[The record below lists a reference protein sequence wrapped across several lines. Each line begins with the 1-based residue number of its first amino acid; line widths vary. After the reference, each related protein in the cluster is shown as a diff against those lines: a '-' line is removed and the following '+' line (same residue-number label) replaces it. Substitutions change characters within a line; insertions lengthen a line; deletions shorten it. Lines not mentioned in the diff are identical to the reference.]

1 MKYLYVTIILSLIT
15 LSGLIAQSQPGNF
28 HVDTGILAGF
38 YASET
43 QINFEETVIIRPPA
57 PGIIKK
63 VFVFLGGT
71 QAKKDTIWVVGDPA
85 DGTAFPPSIFCRYI
99 NSYGGFIVNYTGEQ
113 GWYEIDIEHLQL
125 KTGGINAIGLQH
137 LIKPGG
143 PFFGVDTRPQNQ
155 NNLTSF
161 LSDVFRPNPQ
171 FYNLRGTIVQLT
183 AGSYMAGVLIEYDF
197 TDDSGKPLPAPSP
210 SLIDVTVEAGLVDK
224 NNNPIKNA
232 VASVADWNNDG
243 YDDIA
248 IAGGHFFQNN
258 QDGTFKN
265 ISDLINVPNSG
276 TIWADID
283 NDGNLDFFAVRGW
296 GNDKIYFGNGD
307 GTFTEDTDPTIVLD
321 APTVS
326 PMFLDYDGDG
336 LLDLFIAYG
345 RREVSGTE
353 TYYPDQL
360 FRNLGNRK
368 FENVTVKS
376 GIAAGEPAPYHDC
389 WGASITDY
397 NNDGLPDIFVATYR
411 LAPDLLYR
419 NNGNGTFTE
428 VGATTGARGAPTGNP
443 NYFGHGMGSDWGDY
457 DNDGDLDLIVGNLS
471 HPDERALVSNRSLIL
486 ENKVNEGNLFVD
498 KTQNIRLMNLEM
510 NAGAAWIDFDNDGY
524 LDIVHCQYAYYQLGG
539 GKPKYTRFY
548 RNRGENFLYL
558 LEDKTWQWG
567 AYIHG
572 AWSPVRIDYNRDGKM
587 DILVAS
593 SNENVKLFRN
603 QIDPAGN
610 FINIRVKGKPE
621 TNVNYTGYRSN
632 VIISVQNKEIIR
644 HIPGTVL
651 NARASQSTNDLHFG
665 LGDIES
671 IDAVVVNFSD
681 GTELL
686 FDNLKIN
693 KTYEI
698 NYDGE
703 VKEIKPTAQSSIE
716 YNKYKSKVFDVYP
729 NPANNEITIEYHSN
743 SVNQIRIT
751 HNNLLGNE
759 ISVIYDGFSELG
771 KNIVTQKLP
780 QIPTGTYII
789 MYSNGSNIH
798 TQKLI
803 ITD

>member
-1 MKYLYVTIILSLIT
+1 MKYIYITIILS
-15 LSGLIAQSQPGNF
+15 IAAFSCIMAQPRPGNF
-28 HVDTGILAGF
+28 HVDNGNLAGF

-43 QINFEETVIIRPPA
+43 QIDFEETVIIRPPA
-57 PGIIKK
+57 PGLIKK
-63 VFVFLGGT
+63 VFLFLGGT
-71 QAKKDTIWVVGDPA
+71 QARQDTIWVVGDPT

-143 PFFGVDTRPQNQ
+143 PYFGVDNRAQNQ
-155 NNLTSF
+155 NNITSF

-171 FYNLRGTIVQLT
+171 FYNFRGTIFQPT

-197 TDDSGKPLPAPSP
+197 ADTSGKPLPAPPP
-210 SLIDVTVEAGLVDK
+210 SLVDVTIEAGLVD
-224 NNNPIKNA
+224 NSGDPIKSA
-232 VASVADWNNDG
+232 IASVADWNNDG

-248 IAGGHFFQNN
+248 VAGGHFFQNN

-265 ISDLINVPNSG
+265 ISNLINVQNSG

-283 NDGNLDFFAVRGW
+283 NDGNLDFFALRGW
-296 GNDKIYFGNGD
+296 GNDKIYYGNGD
-307 GTFTEDTDPTIVLD
+307 GTFAEDTDPRIVLD

-345 RREVSGTE
+345 RREVPGAE
-353 TYYPDQL
+353 TFYPDQL

-376 GIAAGEPAPYHDC
+376 GIAAGEPSPYYDC
-389 WGASITDY
+389 WGASLTDY

-411 LAPDLLYR
+411 LAPDLLYK

-428 VGATTGARGAPTGNP
+428 VGAITDARGAPTGNP

-471 HPDERALVSNRSLIL
+471 HPDERALVSNRSLIW
-486 ENKVNEGNLFVD
+486 ENKAHEGNVFVD
-498 KTQNIRLMNLEM
+498 KTQSMRLMNFEM
-510 NAGAAWIDFDNDGY
+510 NAGAAWIDFDNDGF
-524 LDIVHCQYAYYQLGG
+524 LDVVHCQYAYYQLGE
-539 GKPKYTRFY
+539 GKPKYSRFY
-548 RNRGENFLYL
+548 RNRGENFLYS

-567 AYIHG
+567 AYVHG
-572 AWSPVRIDYNRDGKM
+572 TWSPVRIDYNRDGKM
-587 DILVAS
+587 DVLVAS
-593 SNENVKLFRN
+593 SNDYVKLFKN
-603 QIDPAGN
+603 QIEPSGN
-610 FINIRVKGKPE
+610 FINIRVKGKSGKE
-621 TNVNYTGYRSN
+621 VNYTGYRSK
-632 VIISVQNKEIIR
+632 VIITSQNKELIR
-644 HIPGTVL
+644 YIPGTVL

-665 LGDIES
+665 LGDIDY

-681 GTELL
+681 GVELL

-698 NYDGE
+698 NYDGV
-703 VKEIKPTAQSSIE
+703 VKEIKPTTQSSIKFQE
-716 YNKYKSKVFDVYP
+716 FENNMLNVYP
-729 NPANNEITIEYHSN
+729 NPATNEITIKFLAHS
-743 SVNQIRIT
+743 SKQVKIT
-751 HNNLLGNE
+751 LNNLLGDE
-759 ISVIYDGFSELG
+759 IATIYEGFAEEGTNTLTRELAQTSPGIYNIKYSDGSW
-771 KNIVTQKLP
+771 IYV
-780 QIPTGTYII
+780 
-789 MYSNGSNIH
+789 
-798 TQKLI
+798 QKLI
-803 ITD
+803 IAE